1 MISYRD
7 NFQVKH
13 NDLKPEKGR
22 ILISEPFLQ
31 DAYFQ
36 RSVVLLIEHG
46 GEGSMG
52 FVVNKQTDLI
62 VNDFFPELKERPVI
76 PIYLGGPVSPNHLF
90 FIHSLGMAI
99 PGSVEIGED
108 LYFDGDFEV
117 LKHHLKSDNSAY
129 GQVKFFLGYSGWT
142 KEQLDSEIV
151 CNSWLVGHSSCRSL
165 ILARDDSFWNHV
177 VERLGHPYST
187 WINYPKNPEMN

>member
-1 MISYRD
+1 MISYKD
-7 NFQVKH
+7 IFQVKH
-13 NDLKPEKGR
+13 NNLEPERGK

-36 RSVVLLIEHG
+36 RAVVLLIEHG

-52 FVVNKQTDLI
+52 FVVNKQTNLI
-62 VNDFFPELKERPVI
+62 VNDFFPELKGRPVI
-76 PIYLGGPVSPNHLF
+76 PIYLGGPISPNHLF
-90 FIHSLGMAI
+90 FIHSLGKTI
-99 PGSVEIGED
+99 PGSVEIGEN

-117 LKHHLKSDNSAY
+117 LKCYLRSDNAAIE
-129 GQVKFFLGYSGWT
+129 QVKFFLGYSGWT

-187 WINYPKNPEMN
+187 WTNYPKNPEMN

>member
-1 MISYRD
+1 MISYKD
-7 NFQVKH
+7 IFQVKH
-13 NDLKPEKGR
+13 NDLEPERGK

-36 RSVVLLIEHG
+36 RAVVLLIEHG

-52 FVVNKQTDLI
+52 FVVNKQTNLI
-62 VNDFFPELKERPVI
+62 VNDFFPELKGRPVI
-76 PIYLGGPVSPNHLF
+76 PIYLGGPISPNHLF
-90 FIHSLGMAI
+90 FIHSLGKTI
-99 PGSVEIGED
+99 PGSVEIGEN

-117 LKHHLKSDNSAY
+117 LKRYLRNDNAAIE
-129 GQVKFFLGYSGWT
+129 QVKFFLGYSGWT

-187 WINYPKNPEMN
+187 WTNYPKNPEMN